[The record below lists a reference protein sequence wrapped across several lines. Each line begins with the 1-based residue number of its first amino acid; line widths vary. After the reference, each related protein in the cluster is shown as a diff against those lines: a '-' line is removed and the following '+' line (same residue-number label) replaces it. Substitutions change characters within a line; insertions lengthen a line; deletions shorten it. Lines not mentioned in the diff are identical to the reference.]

1 MKLTTT
7 LALLRQN
14 NACDR
19 GYNLIANHVGQ
30 DFTGQ
35 IDLLT
40 ILDVNGQAD
49 CLWALRATEQSDGAL
64 VAVAFAIR
72 CAEPYCT
79 DEAWR
84 AWATNWMNG
93 SDRSQKAAE
102 AARAAAWAAR
112 AAEAAE
118 AARAAAAAE
127 AWAAWAARAA
137 AAEAAEAAR
146 AAAWAARAAAA
157 EAARAARA
165 ARAADDKH
173 RQLAILRELL
183 S

>member
-14 NACDR
+14 NACER

-40 ILDVNGQAD
+40 ILEVNGLAD
-49 CLWALRATEQSDGAL
+49 CLWALRATEQLEGML
-64 VAVAFAIR
+64 IAVEFSIC

-79 DEAWR
+79 DAAWR
-84 AWATNWMNG
+84 TWATNWVNG
-93 SDRSQKAAE
+93 SDRSQKAA
-102 AARAAAWAAR
+102 
-112 AAEAAE
+112 
-118 AARAAAAAE
+118 AAAAA
-127 AWAAWAARAA
+127 AARAA
-137 AAEAAEAAR
+137 AAEA
-146 AAAWAARAAAA
+146 
-157 EAARAARA
+157 
-165 ARAADDKH
+165 DDKP
-173 RQLAILRELL
+173 RQLAILRKLL